1 MADDPLSESER
12 AHLIATL
19 DDQRQA
25 RATHARVLDDFGDVR
40 PFSNIVE
47 AEDRRGC

>member
-1 MADDPLSESER
+1 MAGDPLSESER
-12 AHLIATL
+12 GHLMAAL
-19 DDQRQA
+19 DDEYQA
-25 RATHARVLDDFGDVR
+25 RATYAQVLEDFGDVR